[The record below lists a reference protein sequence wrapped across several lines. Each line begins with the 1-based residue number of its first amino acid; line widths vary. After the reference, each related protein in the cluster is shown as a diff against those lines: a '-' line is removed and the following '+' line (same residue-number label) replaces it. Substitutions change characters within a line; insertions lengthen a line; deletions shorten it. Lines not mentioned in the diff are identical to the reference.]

1 MLLTYVN
8 NKGGEAMPRPCRK
21 RKVCRLPRYA
31 YFGPNPS
38 ATKTVV
44 LSIDEYE
51 TIRLMDLEGLTQQEC
66 AKQMDV
72 ARTTVQSIYEQARYK
87 LAQSIVRGYSLK
99 IEGGNYS
106 LCDKAHLVNCTSS
119 CTIKNKRKME
129 DNRMKIAV
137 TYEDGNIFQ
146 HFGKSKE
153 FKVYDIENQEII
165 SSQIES
171 TNGQGHSALAEILK
185 NLNIDVLI
193 CGGIGGGAR
202 NILTSL
208 GIEIIPGV
216 IGSSDEAVIDYLKGE
231 LHYDPNTACNHHDE
245 GHHACHEHDNKCCH

>member
-137 TYEDGNIFQ
+137 T
-146 HFGKSKE
+146 
-153 FKVYDIENQEII
+153 
-165 SSQIES
+165 
-171 TNGQGHSALAEILK
+171 NGQGHSALAEILK

-231 LHYDPNTACNHHDE
+231 LHYDPNTACNHHDD
-245 GHHACHEHDNKCCH
+245 GHHACQEHDNKCCH